1 MVLIGGPDEVS
12 ALLGDNRENL
22 RGIESQRNRAAQQA
36 WKTAYILGHF
46 HKILQLLAVDE
57 DGPFQTVIYVR
68 AQHFVTIVNKFG
80 IHQPKPF
87 LRW

>member
-1 MVLIGGPDEVS
+1 MRFQPCLVTIARTCEALSHKEFVL
-12 ALLGDNRENL
+12 
-22 RGIESQRNRAAQQA
+22 RNNTA
-36 WKTAYILGHF
+36 WKTAYILGHL

-68 AQHFVTIVNKFG
+68 AQHFVTIVNKFR